1 MQEKIL
7 LFNKLWYT
15 NFMKYEFK
23 KIKYKHIIDIE
34 QLEINE
40 NAVAMVGKSGS
51 GKSTLLRIMANII
64 SADSGDCF
72 IDDKN
77 IADYNPVT
85 FRRLVTLMNQK
96 PIIYSGSIKDNLIV
110 GLIYQTKDIPD
121 VIKLKEMLEL
131 FNIRCE
137 LESSAKCLSLGEQQR
152 ICMIRALLLQ
162 SKVYLL
168 DEPTSSL
175 DKETE
180 DIVMATFFDI
190 AKSMGSQI
198 IFVTHN
204 SNVAEKYAERIIK
217 VEGGK
222 ICEYH

>member
-1 MQEKIL
+1 MNFNFSKIR
-7 LFNKLWYT
+7 
-15 NFMKYEFK
+15 FK
-23 KIKYKHIIDIE
+23 NILDIE
-34 QLEINE
+34 ELNINE
-40 NAVAMVGKSGS
+40 HSVAIVGKSGG

-64 SADSGDCF
+64 SLDSGDFF

-96 PIIYSGSIKDNLIV
+96 PIIYSGSIKDNLII
-110 GLIYQTKDIPD
+110 GLIYQNKDIPD
-121 VIKLKEMLEL
+121 DNKMKELLYL
-131 FNIRCE
+131 FDIRCGI
-137 LESSAKCLSLGEQQR
+137 ESNAKCLSLGEQQR

-180 DIVMATFFDI
+180 DVVVKTFFDI

-204 SNVAEKYAERIIK
+204 PNVAEKFAERIIK

>member
-1 MQEKIL
+1 MNFNFSKIR
-7 LFNKLWYT
+7 
-15 NFMKYEFK
+15 FK
-23 KIKYKHIIDIE
+23 NILDIE
-34 QLEINE
+34 ELSINE
-40 NAVAMVGKSGS
+40 HSVAIVGKSGG
-51 GKSTLLRIMANII
+51 GKSTLLRIIANII
-64 SADSGDCF
+64 SLDSGDFF

-77 IADYNPVT
+77 IADYNPVS
-85 FRRLVTLMNQK
+85 FRRLITLMNQK
-96 PIIYSGSIKDNLIV
+96 PIIYPGRVMDNLAV
-110 GLIYQTKDIPD
+110 GLIYQNKDIPD
-121 VIKLKEMLEL
+121 DNKMKELLNL
-131 FNIRCE
+131 FDIRCG
-137 LESSAKCLSLGEQQR
+137 LESNAKCLSLGEQQR

-180 DIVMATFFDI
+180 DVVLKTFFDI

-204 SNVAEKYAERIIK
+204 PNVAEKYAERIIK